1 MKTLKEIEA
10 ELDAIKKAQPEIR
23 EIIDGNHC
31 FLPKKAIE
39 VLKETVD
46 ILRTLNSEQ
55 RA

>member
-1 MKTLKEIEA
+1 MRTLKEIEA
-10 ELDAIKKAQPEIR
+10 ELDAIKKAQPETR
-23 EIIDGNHC
+23 ESIDGNPC

-46 ILRTLNSEQ
+46 FLRMLNSEQ